1 MPCGLMLFVVMLQT
15 HPYARMPY
23 CDPWLSHK
31 LVLVLGHD
39 VVICGYATKFIP
51 VLGAMLVEAYFSWV
65 ACGFSSVFSK
75 LTEHCRVLSCF
86 S

>member
-1 MPCGLMLFVVMLQT
+1 MMLFVVMLQT

-51 VLGAMLVEAYFSWV
+51 VLGAMLVEA
-65 ACGFSSVFSK
+65 
-75 LTEHCRVLSCF
+75 
-86 S
+86 